1 MEQVVP
7 RIVYVKLINL
17 HIEAMATFCFLSSGE
32 NKCSVS
38 HEVYCINAN
47 LSPCESTM
55 HDKPSF
61 LKMDSDNLKDLKAAV
76 RSSFAMLV
84 RKPLELHLFLAL
96 QSIERAL
103 AGIRPGHNTVS
114 ELHTGS
120 LYGGKVGRIVAAGVE
135 CLDLALESVSGMPV
149 YFYCRQLSYL
159 CNNRVQCYFY
169 NKKVLAK
176 ASLLACWP
184 DSENTRV
191 TVNM

>member
-61 LKMDSDNLKDLKAAV
+61 LKMDSDNIKDLKTAV

-96 QSIERAL
+96 KSIERAL
-103 AGIRPGHNTVS
+103 AGTRLGHNTVS

-159 CNNRVQCYFY
+159 CNNRVQCYF
-169 NKKVLAK
+169 
-176 ASLLACWP
+176 
-184 DSENTRV
+184 
-191 TVNM
+191 